1 MGLSLIVDEHRQ
13 YLADRVRVSA
23 FRQAIGD
30 VVMPGHVVLDLGAGT
45 GILGL
50 LACQAGATRVYSIDE
65 GGMIELARSIC
76 RANRLQDRVVFIK
89 GLSTRVDLP
98 ERVDVVVADQIGRFG
113 FEAGLLEYFDDARTR
128 FLKPDGVMIP
138 SRVDLYVAPVEYLE
152 MWGQVEFWNNSPA
165 GLDCRP
171 ARSIA
176 VNTGYPVK
184 FRPEHLLG
192 NPVVLTSLDLSLATP
207 VPLNLEASVVANR
220 AGILHGIG
228 GWFSAQL
235 SHSVTMSN
243 SPLATHPINRMNVF
257 FPIDQPVTLE
267 KGDRVQ
273 ITMHI
278 VPTEL
283 ILTWQVAVWGDTD
296 NRQGR
301 ERGTRKARFTHS
313 TFQGMLIC
321 KEDLQRTQPQFIP
334 KLSPWGDARLSV
346 LSLCDGQR
354 ALSEIEQEVYH
365 RHPKLFRSLG
375 ETSAFVAE
383 VITRYSV

>member
-1 MGLSLIVDEHRQ
+1 LSLVVDEHRQ
-13 YLADRVRVSA
+13 YLADRARIAS
-23 FRQAIGD
+23 FRQAIRD
-30 VVMPGHVVLDLGAGT
+30 VVRPGHVVLDLGAGT

-65 GGMIELARSIC
+65 GGMIELARGIC
-76 RANRLQDRVVFIK
+76 RANGLQDRVVFIK

-98 ERVDVVVADQIGRFG
+98 EKVDLIVSDQIGRFG

-138 SRVDLYVAPVEYLE
+138 SRVDLCVAPVEYAE
-152 MWGQVEFWNNSPA
+152 MSRQVEFWNDSPA
-165 GLDCRP
+165 GFDFRP

-184 FRPEHLLG
+184 FRPEHFVG
-192 NPVVLTSLDLSLATP
+192 DPVVLASLDLSLTSMA
-207 VPLNLEASVVANR
+207 PLNLEASVVANR
-220 AGILHGIG
+220 TGSLHGIG

-235 SHSVTMSN
+235 SDSVIMSN
-243 SPLATHPINRMNVF
+243 SPLTAHPINRMNVF
-257 FPIDQPVTLE
+257 FPIDRPVTLE

-283 ILTWQVAVWGDTD
+283 IVTWKVDVWGNTDT
-296 NRQGR
+296 RQGQ
-301 ERGTRKARFTHS
+301 ERCTRKAQFRHS
-313 TFQGMLIC
+313 TFRGMLIC
-321 KEDLQRTQPQFIP
+321 KEDLQKTQPEFIP
-334 KLSPWGDARLSV
+334 KLSPWGKARLTV

-354 ALSEIEQEVYH
+354 ALREIEQEVYA

-375 ETSAFVAE
+375 GAAAFAAE
-383 VITRYSV
+383 VITRYSM

>member
-1 MGLSLIVDEHRQ
+1 VSLIVDEHRQ
-13 YLADRVRVSA
+13 YLGDRARVSA
-23 FRQAIGD
+23 FRQAID
-30 VVMPGHVVLDLGAGT
+30 EVVKPGNVVLDLGSGT

-50 LACQAGATRVYSIDE
+50 LACRAGAKRVYSIDA

-76 RANRLQDRVVFIK
+76 RANGLQDRVVFIK

-98 ERVDVVVADQIGRFG
+98 EKVDVVLADQIGRFG
-113 FEAGLLEYFDDARTR
+113 FEAGLLEYFSDARER

-138 SRVDLYVAPVEYLE
+138 SRVDLCVAPVECPQMRE
-152 MWGQVEFWNNSPA
+152 QVDFWNNSPV
-165 GLDCRP
+165 GFNFRP

-228 GWFSAQL
+228 GWFSALL
-235 SHSVTMSN
+235 SPGVTMSN
-243 SPLATHPINRMNVF
+243 SPLASQPINRMNVF
-257 FPIDQPVTLE
+257 FPIDQAVTLE
-267 KGDRVQ
+267 KGDRVR
-273 ITMHI
+273 IAMHI
-278 VPTEL
+278 VPAEL
-283 ILTWQVAVWGDTD
+283 MITWKVAVCGDTD
-296 NRQGR
+296 NRQGG
-301 ERGTRKARFTHS
+301 EQGATKAWFTHS

-321 KEDLQRTQPQFIP
+321 REDLQRTQPQFIP
-334 KLSPWGDARLSV
+334 KLSPWGEARLSV

-354 ALSEIEQEVYH
+354 ALSEIEREVYH

-375 ETSAFVAE
+375 EASAFAAE
-383 VITRYSV
+383 VITRYAV

>member
-1 MGLSLIVDEHRQ
+1 LSLVVDEHRQ
-13 YLADRVRVSA
+13 YLADRARIAS
-23 FRQAIGD
+23 FRQAIRD
-30 VVMPGHVVLDLGAGT
+30 VVRPGHVVLDLGAGT

-65 GGMIELARSIC
+65 GVMIELARGIC
-76 RANRLQDRVVFIK
+76 RANGLQDRVVFIK

-98 ERVDVVVADQIGRFG
+98 EKVDLIVSDQIGRFG

-138 SRVDLYVAPVEYLE
+138 SRVDLCVAPVEYAE
-152 MWGQVEFWNNSPA
+152 MSRQVEFWNDSPA
-165 GLDCRP
+165 GFDFRP

-184 FRPEHLLG
+184 FRPEHLVG
-192 NPVVLTSLDLSLATP
+192 DPVVLASLDLSLTSTA
-207 VPLNLEASVVANR
+207 PLNLEASVVANR
-220 AGILHGIG
+220 TGSLHGIG

-235 SHSVTMSN
+235 SDSVIMSN
-243 SPLATHPINRMNVF
+243 SPLTAHPINRMNVF
-257 FPIDQPVTLE
+257 FPIDRPVTLE

-283 ILTWQVAVWGDTD
+283 IVTWKVDVWGNTD
-296 NRQGR
+296 NRQGQ
-301 ERGTRKARFTHS
+301 ERCTRKAQFRHS

-321 KEDLQRTQPQFIP
+321 KEDLQKTQPEFIP
-334 KLSPWGDARLSV
+334 KLSPWGKARLTV

-354 ALSEIEQEVYH
+354 ALREIEQEVYA
-365 RHPKLFRSLG
+365 RHPKLFRSLSG
-375 ETSAFVAE
+375 AAAFAAE
-383 VITRYSV
+383 VITRYSM

>member
-1 MGLSLIVDEHRQ
+1 MSLVVDEHRQ
-13 YLADRVRVSA
+13 YLADRARIAS
-23 FRQAIGD
+23 FRQAIRD
-30 VVMPGHVVLDLGAGT
+30 VVRPGHVVLDLGAGT

-65 GGMIELARSIC
+65 GGMIELARGIC
-76 RANRLQDRVVFIK
+76 RANGLQDRVVFIK

-98 ERVDVVVADQIGRFG
+98 EKVDLIVSDQIGRFG

-138 SRVDLYVAPVEYLE
+138 SRVDLCVAPVEYAE
-152 MWGQVEFWNNSPA
+152 MSRQVEFWDDSPA
-165 GLDCRP
+165 GFDFRP

-184 FRPEHLLG
+184 FRPEHLVG
-192 NPVVLTSLDLSLATP
+192 DPVVLASLDLSLTSTA
-207 VPLNLEASVVANR
+207 PLNLEASVVANR
-220 AGILHGIG
+220 TGSLHGIG

-235 SHSVTMSN
+235 SDSVIMSN
-243 SPLATHPINRMNVF
+243 SPLTAHPINRMNVF
-257 FPIDQPVTLE
+257 FPIDRPVTLE

-283 ILTWQVAVWGDTD
+283 IVTWKVDVWGNTD
-296 NRQGR
+296 NRQGQ
-301 ERGTRKARFTHS
+301 ERCTRKAQFRHS

-321 KEDLQRTQPQFIP
+321 KEDLQKTQPEFIP
-334 KLSPWGDARLSV
+334 KLSPWGKARLTV

-354 ALSEIEQEVYH
+354 ALREIEQEVYA

-375 ETSAFVAE
+375 GAAAFAAE
-383 VITRYSV
+383 VITRYSM